1 MKFYNKR
8 ILIKILI
15 LFFLTFK
22 VYGYD
27 KNDIIRH
34 AGGAID
40 GNTYTNSLE
49 AVLNSIEKGY
59 NFIELDLSL
68 SDDGKIIFIHDW
80 DTFKKQT
87 NSINSNPISYEKY
100 LNKKILKKYTT
111 IELNK
116 INILMN
122 ENKKLHIIT
131 DKIDNFHLLKKSFT
145 NFDRIIIEIFGIKN
159 YLKSFFVKKL
169 TDKNKLFSTH
179 MSLKHKIFI
188 RFLNVKK
195 ITTPCSIIELN
206 ENFLKNYIKNKNE
219 VYCYTLNNKEKFL
232 QLKEK
237 KLISKIYSDFL

>member
-100 LNKKILKKYTT
+100 LNKKGSELSESAERNIVIPDIDKY
-111 IELNK
+111 ERV
-116 INILMN
+116 
-122 ENKKLHIIT
+122 
-131 DKIDNFHLLKKSFT
+131 
-145 NFDRIIIEIFGIKN
+145 FDDIGN
-159 YLKSFFVKKL
+159 
-169 TDKNKLFSTH
+169 
-179 MSLKHKIFI
+179 
-188 RFLNVKK
+188 
-195 ITTPCSIIELN
+195 
-206 ENFLKNYIKNKNE
+206 
-219 VYCYTLNNKEKFL
+219 
-232 QLKEK
+232 
-237 KLISKIYSDFL
+237 